1 LLWVSVIFQNY
12 IYIYSQSYRCLF
24 LVHVNKYYSFVLDG
38 DLEIMVSVCAKKS
51 LNHEQ
56 QRRIE
61 LKCIELEAMLE
72 EQGY

>member
-1 LLWVSVIFQNY
+1 
-12 IYIYSQSYRCLF
+12 
-24 LVHVNKYYSFVLDG
+24 
-38 DLEIMVSVCAKKS
+38 MVSVCAKKS

-72 EQGY
+72 EQGYIIIFYFFYMIFYSHA